1 MLECYLQITWGLAE
15 SDRPS
20 TCVMFD
26 IYGLNSICRNT
37 QGKTPLHIAVDHDK
51 MPDGHLRIV
60 DSLLEQSSVKL
71 NVLNVQDAEV
81 CYMCVLSYSW

>member
-1 MLECYLQITWGLAE
+1 
-15 SDRPS
+15 
-20 TCVMFD
+20 MFD
-26 IYGLNSICRNT
+26 IYGLNAICRNT

-81 CYMCVLSYSW
+81 CYMYVPSAVIELVDSLCRVGISLSS